1 MLQEQQDSL
10 KKMWSVSARL
20 GISSNHVEA
29 MVAPLTANVYITRH
43 AALNSIPRMCQT
55 ISDFQQCPW
64 EISSV
69 W

>member
-1 MLQEQQDSL
+1 
-10 KKMWSVSARL
+10 
-20 GISSNHVEA
+20 

-69 W
+69 